1 VDGQEIKSG
10 CLQYRKTEGFMK
22 IYKLGDRNEWQN
34 RLPEEVRQRKINRQ
48 KARHDKLL
56 VRFVAYRIGNG
67 QIVEA
72 R

>member
-1 VDGQEIKSG
+1 
-10 CLQYRKTEGFMK
+10 MK